1 MGRDYLKVH
10 IREKEYEEEPQDKI
24 RYRFYVSVDVL
35 AEKSQA
41 SLGNLKLHVSYF
53 KNKTD
58 DKEIYLTFT
67 NWKESRRCAVEGLGK
82 TNEVTPADMK
92 INSQLL
98 VWIDACGELKV
109 KLDGEM
115 AILQCADVSK
125 WLDVKRIEVT
135 LIAIRHS
142 RGLQEFFN
150 VQYEIRPTMSKL
162 S

>member
-10 IREKEYEEEPQDKI
+10 IREKEYEEEPEDKI
-24 RYRFYVSVDVL
+24 RYRFYVSVNFL
-35 AEKSQA
+35 AKKSQA
-41 SLGNLKLHVSYF
+41 SLGNLKLHVLYF

-58 DKEIYLTFT
+58 EKEIHLTFT
-67 NWKESRRCAVEGLGK
+67 NWRNSRRCGVEGLGK
-82 TNEVTPADMK
+82 TNKAAPADMK

-98 VWIDACGELKV
+98 VWIEADGDLKV

-115 AILQCADVSK
+115 AILQCADKSQ
-125 WLDVKRIEVT
+125 WLDVKRIELT

-142 RGLQEFFN
+142 RGLQEFFD
-150 VQYEIRPTMSKL
+150 VHYEISPTMSKL